1 MFIMF
6 TSRKSECF
14 LLNDCNIA
22 NSTTCSKTPDCSLVV
37 TGPKAPPMQETC
49 CDQFEEVTCERESE
63 IDHFYEIEEPSEC
76 QSLCRDTIGCLY
88 WSLYVH
94 ICFLYSVC
102 RSPVSCSTVCTSGL
116 VFPDISSCEET
127 KDIFDTL
134 VMGGQT
140 VSEGPS
146 ISVEL
151 ITTNRTCVPQ
161 MDHLPVARSEATA
174 AVFGSKIFFCGGDDY
189 QYRRT
194 CHSFDLDEGEGGGT
208 TGGWVEEAS
217 LVFERESFGLSA
229 IGNILIA
236 SGGYQSEG
244 PLSSVEVFREG
255 KPWTL
260 ETKLEMG
267 ETKYHHCSLALGSWL
282 YTIGGLVGGTSTSS
296 VSNKVEAIDTGL
308 LSTDDSMI
316 WVKKANMREKRQRH
330 GCLVGVFEGKE
341 GIYVAGGFDSSTV
354 ALSSTEFYN
363 PAADMWKT
371 IGSLNSGRAS
381 PMSMLGGQ
389 LIVSG
394 GEPGYLTSVEAW
406 NGSRWVEIENLE
418 AGRRNHMAV
427 SIKAGKLS
435 CAGN

>member
-1 MFIMF
+1 MLAKLPMVIFLSASTSCWSELRATTQCEFFQSDHLCSLDPISNILGAVSGLENEVICQEQCALEPSCNFFMFIMF
-6 TSRKSECF
+6 TSRESECF

-22 NSTTCSKTPDCSLVV
+22 NSATCSKTPDCSLVV
-37 TGPKAPPMQETC
+37 TGPKAPPMQEAC

-63 IDHFYEIEEPSEC
+63 IDHFYEVEEPSEC

-116 VFPDISSCEET
+116 VFPDISFCEET

-161 MDHLPVARSEATA
+161 MEHLPVARSEAAA
-174 AVFGSKIFFCGGDDY
+174 AVLGSKIFFCGGDDY

-194 CHSFDLDEGEGGGT
+194 CHSLNLEEGEG
-208 TGGWVEEAS
+208 GGWVEEAS

-244 PLSSVEVFREG
+244 PLSSVEVFTPG
-255 KPWTL
+255 KGWTL

-282 YTIGGLVGGTSTSS
+282 YTIGGVLDGTYA
-296 VSNKVEAIDTGL
+296 SNVVEAFDVNL
-308 LSTDDSMI
+308 MSTDNSST
-316 WVKKANMREKRQRH
+316 WVKKASMIDKRLSH
-330 GCLVGVFEGKE
+330 GCHVGVFEGKV
-341 GIYVAGGFDSSTV
+341 GIFVAGGRD
-354 ALSSTEFYN
+354 
-363 PAADMWKT
+363 DM
-371 IGSLNSGRAS
+371 A
-381 PMSMLGGQ
+381 
-389 LIVSG
+389 
-394 GEPGYLTSVEAW
+394 
-406 NGSRWVEIENLE
+406 
-418 AGRRNHMAV
+418 NHLAFAV
-427 SIKAGKLS
+427 CRVL
-435 CAGN
+435 